1 MKTMEYNQFGTLSDY
16 KAERKKVIDTVKAL
30 RTKATGKVTTW
41 KKAAEWHMKYSYLN
55 GEKVLTL
62 TITLSPTGCDW
73 AKTGGCTMCGCYN
86 CADFR
91 KSIVENAQFHI
102 AQFASAIS
110 NPEIWET
117 AKKENCPITWIRIN
131 QEGNYTNPNEMNLYA
146 QETILRLASRIKNVK
161 RITIESRPQY
171 ITEDTISIFKKIS
184 SESDVELEIGMG
196 LEAVNDV
203 IRGVCVNK
211 FGTKADFNN
220 AVSLLND
227 NGIKPLAY
235 ILVKPPFLTEREAII
250 EAVSTACF
258 ATEIGFKRISF
269 EPMTIQPYTL
279 IDALYQKGYYKLP
292 WLWSIIE
299 IARQCEALNVAD
311 FGIGGVGFYPVPKSF
326 SHNYCE
332 SEINCNERIV
342 EAIIKF
348 NKTHS
353 VLCFDRLECQCH
365 EKWQNEISVTCNEP
379 LKERIN
385 HQLASVNNA
394 LESYSPTLLG
404 GDCIVKNKT
413 IIAGDSQ

>member
-1 MKTMEYNQFGTLSDY
+1 MKFNQFGNLSDY
-16 KAERKKVIDTVKAL
+16 KSERKRIIEIVKAL

-41 KKAAEWHMKYSYLN
+41 QKAAEWHMKYSYLN
-55 GEKVLTL
+55 GEKVLAL

-73 AKTGGCTMCGCYN
+73 AQMGGCTMCGSYN
-86 CADFR
+86 CADLR

-117 AKKENCPITWIRIN
+117 AKRENCPISWIRIY
-131 QEGNYTNPNEMNLYA
+131 QEGNYTNPNEMNLFA
-146 QETILRLASRIKNVK
+146 QETILRLASRIKGIK
-161 RITIESRPQY
+161 RISVETRPQY
-171 ITEDTISIFKKIS
+171 ITTDTLNIFKKVIS
-184 SESDVELEIGMG
+184 ASDVELEIGMG

-203 IRGVCVNK
+203 VRGVCVNK
-211 FGTKADFNN
+211 YGTKDDFIK
-220 AVSLLND
+220 AVSLLNE

-235 ILVKPPFLTEREAII
+235 IIVKPVFLTEREAII
-250 EAVSTACF
+250 EAVSTAKF

-279 IDALYQKGYYKLP
+279 VDALYQSGNYKLP
-292 WLWSIIE
+292 WLWSMIE
-299 IARQCEALNVAD
+299 IAKQCKDLSVAD

-332 SEINCNERIV
+332 SELNCNDRIV
-342 EAIIKF
+342 DAIIEF

-353 VLCFDRLECQCH
+353 VLCFDGLECECY
-365 EKWQNEISVTCNEP
+365 EKWQNEILVTYNEP
-379 LKERIN
+379 LKNRIN
-385 HQLASVNNA
+385 RQLASISNK
-394 LESYSPTLLG
+394 LDSYSPTLAKG
-404 GDCIVKNKT
+404 NCIVKDKT